1 MASDALQALRRLRA
15 IGTGLFARQQLR
27 LLVYL
32 GLGLLLW
39 QVLDFLPML
48 FFNSKAFQA
57 KLEQYIDASRL
68 AISYQGIDVSLFRG
82 VRIIGVRVSFD
93 RDFSRGRYLL
103 EAPAVYIRKPLSF
116 IGAEESALPEGARV
130 IIEDGKI
137 GYWVTSDSADRELVQ
152 QVRNLFQKDRR
163 YHIECDSCRF
173 SLNVKDNSYFQE
185 ATPVEHL
192 SFTLHHGGKE
202 VQTLV
207 RYESSAIGSGDF
219 FGRFDACSSMQCDD
233 LEGYWYFKP
242 SNLRLAILNNFQ
254 KDIDITSGTASG
266 EMAFD
271 RKLTDIV
278 KKVRGKEVTV
288 REPLSNF
295 RMAMSS
301 RNFAVR
307 RKKLPWYEVDAFSI
321 DTRMQIK
328 GTSSTGYVR
337 GALDD
342 YKIQAE
348 FEDLRPEALPEKYLF
363 RIEPEIFGEKRLNLP
378 AHRVLKGLRGLS
390 INLSGRKGNKYTK
403 SEISLDIANGAF
415 IAGENLTPLLL
426 PAVQVNL
433 TDEKLSG
440 QVRALAGSS
449 LFSADLS
456 GAVELYPVQFVP
468 LLDALLREAA
478 GAEERTIFSLRGKV
492 ICPLTVETLNWAD
505 IRPFVDAWLKDYW
518 EEVQEGI
525 QYSWLPSRLRR
536 REYFVRFIQYL
547 DFSMPIDIKRF
558 AWGAEMPLKGSFF
571 FSPLYGGGGFKLE
584 SPDGKNSTSLM
595 VSYGSNEPNA
605 PYMSHN
611 LNLNLEFAYELLSP
625 WFGDEYFEYFS
636 SAQITHFNNFMG
648 ERPADHYLK
657 SVSLTDM
664 RLTRVRLGKWARAQ
678 ALPLQWETVDVKT
691 NRSNGNGAISLI
703 RAENDN
709 NVLSGYGEYKL
720 FDRQI
725 DTSLKYSVQ
734 MR

>member
-1 MASDALQALRRLRA
+1 MASEALKALRRLRA
-15 IGTGLFARQQLR
+15 LGAGLFARRQLR
-27 LLVYL
+27 LLAYF
-32 GLGLLLW
+32 GSGLLLW
-39 QVLDFLPML
+39 QALDFLPMFL
-48 FFNSKAFQA
+48 FNSKAFQA

-82 VRIIGVRVSFD
+82 VRVIGVRVSFD

-116 IGAEESALPEGARV
+116 IGSMESALPDGARV

-137 GYWVTSDSADRELVQ
+137 GYWVTSDNADSELVE
-152 QVRNLFQKDRR
+152 QVRSLLQKERR

-185 ATPVEHL
+185 ITPVEHL

-219 FGRFDACSSMQCDD
+219 FGRFDACSSVLCDD

-242 SNLRLAILNNFQ
+242 SNLRLTILNNFQ
-254 KDIDITSGTASG
+254 KDVDITSGTASG
-266 EMAFD
+266 EVAFD
-271 RKLTDIV
+271 RRLTDTV
-278 KKVRGKEVTV
+278 KKVRGKEITI

-307 RKKLPWYEVDAFSI
+307 RKKLPWYEVDVFSI
-321 DTRMQIK
+321 DTHMQIK
-328 GTSSTGYVR
+328 GNSSTGYVR
-337 GALDD
+337 GSLDD
-342 YKIQAE
+342 YRIQAE

-378 AHRVLKGLRGLS
+378 AHRVLKGLREFS
-390 INLSGRKGNKYTK
+390 INLSGRKGNRYTRN
-403 SEISLDIANGAF
+403 EIALDIVDGAF
-415 IAGENLTPLLL
+415 IAGENLPPLLL

-433 TDEKLSG
+433 SNEKLSG

-449 LFSADLS
+449 LFSVDLS
-456 GAVELYPVQFVP
+456 GAVELYPVQFTP
-468 LLDALLREAA
+468 LVDALLRETAI
-478 GAEERTIFSLRGKV
+478 AEERTIFSLRGKV
-492 ICPLTVETLNWAD
+492 SCPLTVQTLNWTD
-505 IRPFVDAWLKDYW
+505 IRPFIDAWLKDYW

-558 AWGAEMPLKGSFF
+558 DWGAQMPLKGSLY

-584 SPDGKNSTSLM
+584 SPDGKNTTSLM
-595 VSYGSNEPNA
+595 VAYGSNEPNA
-605 PYMSHN
+605 PYMSYS
-611 LNLNLEFAYELLSP
+611 LNLNLDYAYELLSP
-625 WFGDEYFEYFS
+625 WFGEEYFEYFS
-636 SAQITHFNNFMG
+636 SAQISHFNNFMG

-657 SVSLTDM
+657 SVSVTDM

-678 ALPLQWETVDVKT
+678 ALPLQWETVDVRA
-691 NRSNGNGAISLI
+691 NRSNGHGTISSI
-703 RAENDN
+703 RAENDITM
-709 NVLSGYGEYKL
+709 LLGYGEYKL

-725 DTSLKYSVQ
+725 DTSLKYNVLL
-734 MR
+734 R

>member
-1 MASDALQALRRLRA
+1 MASEALQALRRLRA

-27 LLVYL
+27 LLAYL

-328 GTSSTGYVR
+328 GTSS
-337 GALDD
+337 
-342 YKIQAE
+342 
-348 FEDLRPEALPEKYLF
+348 
-363 RIEPEIFGEKRLNLP
+363 
-378 AHRVLKGLRGLS
+378 
-390 INLSGRKGNKYTK
+390 
-403 SEISLDIANGAF
+403 
-415 IAGENLTPLLL
+415 
-426 PAVQVNL
+426 
-433 TDEKLSG
+433 
-440 QVRALAGSS
+440 
-449 LFSADLS
+449 
-456 GAVELYPVQFVP
+456 
-468 LLDALLREAA
+468 
-478 GAEERTIFSLRGKV
+478 
-492 ICPLTVETLNWAD
+492 
-505 IRPFVDAWLKDYW
+505 
-518 EEVQEGI
+518 
-525 QYSWLPSRLRR
+525 
-536 REYFVRFIQYL
+536 
-547 DFSMPIDIKRF
+547 
-558 AWGAEMPLKGSFF
+558 
-571 FSPLYGGGGFKLE
+571 
-584 SPDGKNSTSLM
+584 
-595 VSYGSNEPNA
+595 
-605 PYMSHN
+605 
-611 LNLNLEFAYELLSP
+611 
-625 WFGDEYFEYFS
+625 
-636 SAQITHFNNFMG
+636 
-648 ERPADHYLK
+648 
-657 SVSLTDM
+657 
-664 RLTRVRLGKWARAQ
+664 
-678 ALPLQWETVDVKT
+678 
-691 NRSNGNGAISLI
+691 
-703 RAENDN
+703 
-709 NVLSGYGEYKL
+709 
-720 FDRQI
+720 
-725 DTSLKYSVQ
+725 
-734 MR
+734 

>member
-1 MASDALQALRRLRA
+1 MASDALQALRRLWA
-15 IGTGLFARQQLR
+15 IGSGLLARQQLR
-27 LLVYL
+27 LLAFL
-32 GLGLLLW
+32 ASGLLLW
-39 QVLDFLPML
+39 QVLDFLPMF

-82 VRIIGVRVSFD
+82 VRVIGVRVSFD

-116 IGAEESALPEGARV
+116 IGAEESALPERARV
-130 IIEDGKI
+130 IIEDGRL
-137 GYWVTSDSADRELVQ
+137 GYWVTSDRADRELIE
-152 QVRNLFQKDRR
+152 QVRNLLQKDRR
-163 YHIECDSCRF
+163 YHVECDRCRF

-185 ATPVEHL
+185 VTPVENL

-207 RYESSAIGSGDF
+207 RYESSAIGNGDF

-242 SNLRLAILNNFQ
+242 SHLRLAILNNFQ

-266 EMAFD
+266 EIAFD
-271 RKLTDIV
+271 RKLTDTV

-301 RNFAVR
+301 RSFAVR
-307 RKKLPWYEVDAFSI
+307 RKKLPWYEVDAFSV

-328 GTSSTGYVR
+328 GSSSTGYVR

-342 YKIQAE
+342 YRIQAE

-378 AHRVLKGLRGLS
+378 AHRVLKGLRGFE
-390 INLSGRKGNKYTK
+390 INLSGRKGNKYTRN
-403 SEISLDIANGAF
+403 EISLDIADGAF
-415 IAGENLTPLLL
+415 IAGENMPPLLL
-426 PAVQVNL
+426 PSVQLSLSN
-433 TDEKLSG
+433 EKLSG

-468 LLDALLREAA
+468 LPDALLREVAD
-478 GAEERTIFSLRGKV
+478 AEERTIFSLRGKV
-492 ICPLTVETLNWAD
+492 SCPLTIDTLNWAD

-558 AWGAEMPLKGSFF
+558 TWGAEMPLKGSFF

-611 LNLNLEFAYELLSP
+611 LNLNLDYAYELLSP
-625 WFGDEYFEYFS
+625 WFGEDYFEYFS
-636 SAQITHFNNFMG
+636 SAQIVHFNNFMG

-657 SVSLTDM
+657 SVSVTDM

-678 ALPLQWETVDVKT
+678 ALPLQWEIVDVKT
-691 NRSNGNGAISLI
+691 NRSNGYGAISLI

-709 NVLSGYGEYKL
+709 NILAGYGEYKL